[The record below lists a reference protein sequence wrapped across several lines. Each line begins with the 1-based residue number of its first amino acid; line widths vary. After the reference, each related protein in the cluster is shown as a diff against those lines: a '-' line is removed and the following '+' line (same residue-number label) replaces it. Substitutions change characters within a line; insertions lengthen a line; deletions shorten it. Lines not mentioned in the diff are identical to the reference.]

1 MSAIF
6 SSILLV
12 DYCLTHQK
20 ATHQETVMISQFLSI
35 LSKMQ
40 FMDFVKK
47 PSYQEKKK
55 VLLDEPHS
63 E

>member
-12 DYCLTHQK
+12 DYSLTHQK
-20 ATHQETVMISQFLSI
+20 ATYQETVMISQFLSI

-40 FMDFVKK
+40 FMDFVKAQLSRK
-47 PSYQEKKK
+47 EKGT
-55 VLLDEPHS
+55 PR
-63 E
+63 